1 MRVRVF
7 IVRMKNAV
15 DAIVLAT
22 VELSSISDVKRAKVR
37 RNPEHFEN
45 PGKWQK
51 SGFDEFG
58 NFIVGV

>member
-1 MRVRVF
+1 
-7 IVRMKNAV
+7 MKNAV

-22 VELSSISDVKRAKVR
+22 VELSSISDVKRVEVR

>member
-1 MRVRVF
+1 M
-7 IVRMKNAV
+7 
-15 DAIVLAT
+15 IVLAT

-45 PGKWQK
+45 PGKWRK
-51 SGFDEFG
+51 SGVDEFG